1 MCRSLSLSGLCWCV
15 VNICAISVGLI
26 IYANYYNCEPVM
38 DKKIGKNDQIVAYYV
53 EQVAKKRSG
62 ISGLFMAA
70 LLSSAIRLQQD
81 VY

>member
-26 IYANYYNCEPVM
+26 IYANYYNCDPVM
-38 DKKIGKNDQIVAYYV
+38 DKKITKNDQIVAYYV
-53 EQVAKKRSG
+53 EQVANKISG

-70 LLSSAIRLQQD
+70 LLSSAIRL
-81 VY
+81 